1 MNTHA
6 GVWISRSRRNRS
18 TANEVSAFPSRF
30 SVARK
35 KNGEKETSNLHVEL
49 HACVCVCL
57 ALFADSS
64 LSYLISYW
72 FSGGL
77 VVGSSND
84 GAGGGGGS
92 KTKKRRI
99 TEENY
104 YCVWPDGKK
113 KLV

>member
-1 MNTHA
+1 M
-6 GVWISRSRRNRS
+6 RSARFR
-18 TANEVSAFPSRF
+18 VVLPSRE
-30 SVARK
+30 K

-92 KTKKRRI
+92 KTKKKK
-99 TEENY
+99 NY
-104 YCVWPDGKK
+104 GGKLLHVCVTQRKK